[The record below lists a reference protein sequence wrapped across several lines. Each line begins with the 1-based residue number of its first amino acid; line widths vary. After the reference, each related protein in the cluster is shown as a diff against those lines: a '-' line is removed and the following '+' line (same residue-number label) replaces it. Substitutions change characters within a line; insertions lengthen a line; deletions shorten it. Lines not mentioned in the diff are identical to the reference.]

1 MASSVSIVHTVEG
14 MAMAVEDFSEHVDH
28 CNVSFK
34 QNLFEK
40 IKALKQNDTSI
51 LTERVEELKGQEGS
65 ELSRLN
71 AIYMEKK
78 LQNRKMEA
86 QVSQTFSIITG
97 YML

>member
-1 MASSVSIVHTVEG
+1 
-14 MAMAVEDFSEHVDH
+14 MAVEDFSEHVDH

-34 QNLFEK
+34 QCIIEK
-40 IKALKQNDTSI
+40 VKALKTTDTTV

-78 LQNRKMEA
+78 AKVRQMEGK
-86 QVSQTFSIITG
+86 VSRPRTRLI
-97 YML
+97 

>member
-1 MASSVSIVHTVEG
+1 MQMAI
-14 MAMAVEDFSEHVDH
+14 EDFSEHVDH

-34 QNLFEK
+34 QQIIDK
-40 IKALKQNDTSI
+40 VKALKTTDTTV

-78 LQNRKMEA
+78 QKVRQMEI
-86 QVSQTFSIITG
+86 QVSRAGTWINLIASVT
-97 YML
+97 

>member
-40 IKALKQNDTSI
+40 IKMLKQNDTSI
-51 LTERVEELKGQEGS
+51 LTERVEELKG
-65 ELSRLN
+65 
-71 AIYMEKK
+71 
-78 LQNRKMEA
+78 
-86 QVSQTFSIITG
+86 
-97 YML
+97 